1 VYYENVYRLSQSFS
15 PKADVI
21 VINWQQSN
29 TRMSNSMSSSVPY
42 IVLVAK
48 QREIEELKRLKSRS
62 QLVDALGHMIHVLQA
77 ERGASSIFLASSG
90 ERFEATRL
98 ELISES
104 ESVERELRSIIA
116 NELGNS
122 SFANAKMISLMA
134 WVLLGLD
141 ALPELRQRI
150 SNQKLI
156 GAEAVEVFSRLIA
169 GLISLIFEVA
179 DAAVDPDISRLLVS
193 LFNLV
198 EGKELSGQERAVG
211 ALVFGSGQC
220 DGSLQQRV
228 LHLIDAQDRNFRI
241 FQEFAEEPVTT
252 KWHAMDGMA
261 FVAKLQHLRQLIRA
275 ATPDRALDPGL
286 TEAWFECCSERISY
300 MWSIQCDL
308 IDALQQRCLTL
319 ISKAE
324 RELLDSE
331 GLLQSLRQKPLA
343 RAGAI
348 DRFLDPELPVE
359 QCLSFRSADHEG
371 PRPAHSIIELLQA
384 QSQHLAQMESELA
397 SAKRALNER
406 KIIER
411 AKGILMARYNLSED
425 EAYKKMRTTSM
436 DQNRRLV
443 EVAESVLAMASF
455 S

>member
-1 VYYENVYRLSQSFS
+1 
-15 PKADVI
+15 
-21 VINWQQSN
+21 
-29 TRMSNSMSSSVPY
+29 MSLSVPY
-42 IVLVAK
+42 LVLVAK

-62 QLVDALGHMIHVLQA
+62 QLVGALGHMIHVLQA

-90 ERFEATRL
+90 KRFEAARL
-98 ELISES
+98 RHISES
-104 ESVERELRSIIA
+104 ESVERELRRIIED
-116 NELGNS
+116 ELGNS
-122 SFANAKMISLMA
+122 SFANAKMMSLLA

-150 SNQKLI
+150 SNHKLS
-156 GAEAVEVFSRLIA
+156 GGEAVAAFSRLIA
-169 GLISLIFEVA
+169 GLISFIFEVA

-198 EGKELSGQERAVG
+198 EGKELAGQERAVG

-220 DGSLQQRV
+220 DGPLQQRV
-228 LHLIDAQDRNFRI
+228 LYLIDAQDRNFRI
-241 FQEFAEEPVTT
+241 FREFAEAPVTT
-252 KWHAMDGMA
+252 RWHEMDDMA
-261 FVAKLQHLRQLIRA
+261 FVAQLQQLRQMLRV
-275 ATPDRALDPGL
+275 ATPDTALDPGL
-286 TEAWFECCSERISY
+286 SDAWFACCSERISY

-308 IDALQQRCLTL
+308 IDALQQRCVTL
-319 ISKAE
+319 ISKTE

-331 GLLQSLRQKPLA
+331 GLLRSLRQKPPA

-348 DRFLDPELPVE
+348 DHFFDPQLPVE

-371 PRPAHSIIELLQA
+371 PHRAHSIIELLQA
-384 QSQHLAQMESELA
+384 QSQHLAEIERELA
-397 SAKRALNER
+397 TAKRALNER

-425 EAYKKMRTTSM
+425 EAYKKIRTASM

-443 EVAESVLAMASF
+443 EVAESVMALASLP
-455 S
+455 